1 MPAAHD
7 RTVIR
12 DVILHLNNEQP
23 LLADLYE
30 PPSPGDVGL
39 RCTNL
44 RLMNGKRPVFVDDVR
59 SIFFFPY
66 LHIRFVEIPP
76 KAMSG
81 GDPLALGLRGRRD
94 GGRDPRGTRAGARSR
109 DRRGLPPT
117 HPRGLTATAR
127 AWANRPDKDPVLH
140 SRPCQ
145 RTSSS
150 SNHRPRPAP
159 SSAISAPITGSWRHT
174 ATSAT
179 CPRTRARASSGWTS
193 TTTSNRST

>member
-1 MPAAHD
+1 M
-7 RTVIR
+7 IR

-76 KAMSG
+76 EAMSG
-81 GDPLALGLRGRRD
+81 RRPAGARRRGRRD
-94 GGRDPRGTRAGARSR
+94 GGRDPRGSPSLSPISRS
-109 DRRGLPPT
+109 T
-117 HPRGLTATAR
+117 
-127 AWANRPDKDPVLH
+127 
-140 SRPCQ
+140 
-145 RTSSS
+145 RTSSGAS
-150 SNHRPRPAP
+150 ARSDRHRPSVGEPA
-159 SSAISAPITGSWRHT
+159 G
-174 ATSAT
+174 
-179 CPRTRARASSGWTS
+179 
-193 TTTSNRST
+193 